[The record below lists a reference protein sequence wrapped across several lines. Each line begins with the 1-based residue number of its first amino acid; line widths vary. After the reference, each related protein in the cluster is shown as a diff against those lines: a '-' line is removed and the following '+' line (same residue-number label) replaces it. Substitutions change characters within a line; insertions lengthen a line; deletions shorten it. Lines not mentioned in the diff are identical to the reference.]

1 MKTMKF
7 LIHNSKFIIATA
19 FVALCIACTPTPV
32 DESKLFI
39 TEEQAQAL
47 IEQGTL
53 INLEDLKDTASIFV
67 SEKGNFLSDTT
78 LYRTRAT
85 KDGKNYLFSID
96 TIPASVTPIYIRG
109 RVTTDDYAGNFYKA
123 MCIQQIVDGEQQ
135 ALRISVDAG
144 SIGGLYQLGQEILI
158 RVDGLAIGRYAN
170 QPQLCLPSYNNNIY
184 ANNAE
189 QKIGWAPGRIPMAI
203 FNARTKCIGKPDTSQ
218 LVYDEYNITDFTSI
232 LNLQEARN
240 WDAKLVRLKNVHYTG
255 QYFTTSGTGKCTT
268 GDPEEDSNANVFA
281 PTTNNIG
288 YPQTRV
294 IEDANGKKT
303 GVSASEYAKF
313 AYFYLPGAD
322 KNGVDNCSNYVGDVI
337 GILGFYNDNAK
348 YDPAYDDWSISIR
361 SLDDLQL
368 YQDINGNKI
377 LDENERSASNLWP
390 RIEYT
395 K

>member
-7 LIHNSKFIIATA
+7 IIHNSYLAFARTIATKFMIA
-19 FVALCIACTPTPV
+19 ITLVALCIACTPNPV
-32 DESKLFI
+32 DESKLFL
-39 TEEQAQAL
+39 TDTQADEL
-47 IEQGTL
+47 IAQGTL
-53 INLEDLKDTASIFV
+53 LTLQEFKDTYMT
-67 SEKGNFLSDTT
+67 EKGNFLSDTT

-85 KDGKNYLFSID
+85 KNGKDYLFSID
-96 TIPASVTPIYIRG
+96 TIPASATPVYIRG

-135 ALRISVDAG
+135 ALRLSIDAG
-144 SIGGLYQLGQEILI
+144 SVGGLYQLGQEILI

-203 FNARTKCIGKPDTSQ
+203 FNARTKCIGKPDVNA
-218 LVYDEYNITDFTSI
+218 LVYEELKIKDFTSV
-232 LNLQEARN
+232 LNLQETRK
-240 WDAKLVRLKNVHYTG
+240 WDAKLVRIKNVHYTG

-268 GDPEEDSNANVFA
+268 GDPEIDQNANVFA

-288 YPQTRV
+288 FPQTRV
-294 IEDANGKKT
+294 IEDANGNKT
-303 GVSASEYAKF
+303 GISASEYAKF
-313 AYFYLPGAD
+313 AYFYIPGAD
-322 KNGVDNCSNYVGDVI
+322 KNGSANCAKYVGDVV
-337 GILGFYNDNAK
+337 GILGFYSDNAK

-368 YQDINGNKI
+368 YDADG
-377 LDENERSASNLWP
+377 NLWP
-390 RIEYT
+390 RVEYT

>member
-19 FVALCIACTPTPV
+19 FVALCIACTPNPV

-39 TEEQAQAL
+39 TEEQAQTL

-96 TIPASVTPIYIRG
+96 TIPASATPIYIRG

-322 KNGVDNCSNYVGDVI
+322 KNGVDNCSDYVGDVI

>member
-1 MKTMKF
+1 MKF
-7 LIHNSKFIIATA
+7 IIHNSKFIIATA
-19 FVALCIACTPTPV
+19 LVALCVACTPNPV
-32 DESKLFI
+32 DESKLFL
-39 TEEQAQAL
+39 TDAQADEL
-47 IEQGTL
+47 IAQGTL
-53 INLEDLKDTASIFV
+53 LTLQEFKDTFMT
-67 SEKGNFLSDTT
+67 EKGNFLSDTT

-85 KDGKNYLFSID
+85 KNGKDYLFSID
-96 TIPASVTPIYIRG
+96 TIPASTTPIYIRG
-109 RVTTDDYAGNFYKA
+109 RVTTDDFAGNFYKA
-123 MCIQQIVDGEQQ
+123 MCIQQIVEGEQQ
-135 ALRISVDAG
+135 ALRLSVDAG
-144 SIGGLYQLGQEILI
+144 SIGGLYQIGQEILI

-189 QKIGWAPGRIPMAI
+189 QKIGWAPGRIPMAV
-203 FNARTKCIGKPDTSQ
+203 FNARTKCIGKPDVSK
-218 LVYDEYNITDFTSI
+218 LVYEELKIKDFTSV
-232 LNLQEARN
+232 LNLQETRK
-240 WDAKLVRLKNVHYTG
+240 WDAKLVRIKDVHYTG

-268 GDPEEDSNANVFA
+268 GDPETDQNANVFA

-288 YPQTRV
+288 FPQTRV
-294 IEDANGKKT
+294 IEDANGNKT
-303 GVSASEYAKF
+303 GISSSEYAKF

-322 KNGVDNCSNYVGDVI
+322 KNGVANCPDYVGDVV

-368 YQDINGNKI
+368 Y
-377 LDENERSASNLWP
+377 DENGNLWP